1 MILILCF
8 LVKVRKPALRPRIID
23 AYDSTSEET
32 IRIDVFH
39 PSYIPPYFVDTC
51 KGR

>member
-1 MILILCF
+1 MMLNLYF
-8 LVKVRKPALRPRIID
+8 LGKVREPALRPGIID

-39 PSYIPPYFVDTC
+39 PSDVPP
-51 KGR
+51 